1 MEVYIAPR
9 EDSSSVP
16 LTRASLLS
24 LMQEHGLDATPAD
37 EGHPLPSGKILWT
50 VGFPDSDIRLVL
62 QEDHGV
68 LVFATIVQ
76 SMFDATDLP
85 DRICAALASAG
96 WHADSE
102 NVG

>member
-1 MEVYIAPR
+1 MEVYVAPG

-24 LMQEHGLDATPAD
+24 LMQAHGLDAIAAD
-37 EGHPLPSGKILWT
+37 EGQPLPSGKTLWT
-50 VGFPDSDIRLVL
+50 LSFPDTDIRLVL
-62 QEDHGV
+62 QENQGV

-85 DRICAALASAG
+85 DRICAVLATVG
-96 WHADSE
+96 WRADNE

>member
-1 MEVYIAPR
+1 MEVYVAPG

-24 LMQEHGLDATPAD
+24 LMQEHGLDGTPAD
-37 EGHPLPSGKILWT
+37 EGQPLPSGKILWT

-62 QEDHGV
+62 QEDHGS

-96 WHADSE
+96 WRADSE